1 MDIALKAAQTLKAKQ
16 ERASENLLVAE
27 ANERTALNLTENAQ
41 IKKRDAI
48 TEASL
53 QNGIEANLKADAQD
67 KARLASVSIAEVN
80 IAKAEAEKAVFK
92 VAESQANAE
101 KAVFKVAEKIAEAE
115 SSNAEAKKSAELA
128 RLATQAADDFN
139 ERVSAATA
147 AADAAADEYRQIQQ
161 ACHLARDTLESL
173 EAKIS
178 SIVGILS
185 GKTFPL
191 FFRFNL

>member
-1 MDIALKAAQTLKAKQ
+1 MDAALKDAQTLKARQ
-16 ERASENLLVAE
+16 EHASDELLVAE
-27 ANERTALNLTENAQ
+27 AKERSALSIRENAK

-53 QNGIEANLKADAQD
+53 QNDIAAKLNADAKE
-67 KARLASVSIAEVN
+67 KARLANVSISEVN
-80 IAKAEAEKAVFK
+80 IAKAEAEKAVIK
-92 VAESQANAE
+92 VAESHANAAKAILKVEE
-101 KAVFKVAEKIAEAE
+101 KVAEAE

-128 RLATQAADDFN
+128 RLATQTADDFN
-139 ERVSAATA
+139 ELVSVATA
-147 AADAAADEYRQIQQ
+147 AADAAADEYQHMQY
-161 ACHLARDTLESL
+161 ACHLAKDTVESL

-191 FFRFNL
+191 FFGYNL